1 MLKPVDEGGLLE
13 GKMNI
18 HAYTLDSLRKLIR
31 RLQKENAELRLQLKN
46 AYQTKTEASIFENNY
61 EVEPEYDEDQGGRI
75 ISRYISADMAT
86 AFFTLFW
93 GRQDV
98 YAKRGRNGGYF
109 PQCKNR
115 WNVWIISNLLQNKL
129 PIVCQPFIL
138 SIPNFIPNFI
148 PNNIDPIEWYF
159 HDN

>member
-1 MLKPVDEGGLLE
+1 
-13 GKMNI
+13 MNI
-18 HAYTLDSLRKLIR
+18 YAYTLDSLRELIR

-46 AYQTKTEASIFENNY
+46 AEQNKAKESIFENNY

-75 ISRYISADMAT
+75 ISRYITADMAT

-109 PQCKNR
+109 TMSVFKAGQ
-115 WNVWIISNLLQNKL
+115 V
-129 PIVCQPFIL
+129 L
-138 SIPNFIPNFI
+138 S
-148 PNNIDPIEWYF
+148 
-159 HDN
+159 HCRKR

>member
-1 MLKPVDEGGLLE
+1 
-13 GKMNI
+13 MNVY
-18 HAYTLDSLRKLIR
+18 AYTLDSLRQLVR

-46 AYQTKTEASIFENNY
+46 ANQTKAEVSFFENNY
-61 EVEPEYDEDQGGRI
+61 EAEPEYDEDQGGRI
-75 ISRYISADMAT
+75 INRYITADMAT

-115 WNVWIISNLLQNKL
+115 WND
-129 PIVCQPFIL
+129 
-138 SIPNFIPNFI
+138 
-148 PNNIDPIEWYF
+148 NICPKQKKQSLF
-159 HDN
+159 CLGHKR